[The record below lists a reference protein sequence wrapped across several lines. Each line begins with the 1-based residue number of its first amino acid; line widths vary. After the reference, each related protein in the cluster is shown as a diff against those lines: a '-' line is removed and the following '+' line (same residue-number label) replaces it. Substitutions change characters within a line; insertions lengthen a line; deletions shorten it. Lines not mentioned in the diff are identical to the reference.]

1 MSLIEDL
8 QLRGV
13 VVHAPAATVI
23 EDVDPLRFEA
33 GAEIFPGCTI
43 RGARTLV
50 GRGTLLG
57 KAGGGYFE
65 NVSVGRNAD
74 LFSGYFVDATFL
86 DGVTVRGH
94 AEMRGGTLMEEGAE
108 CGHHVGYKM
117 TIMMPNVVAGSLVN
131 FCDALMAGGTSRKDH
146 SEIGSCLALYN
157 FTPWGDK
164 FASMFGDV
172 PHGVFLRE
180 RRIFVGGQTQIVSPV
195 KVGYGALIP
204 AGAAVRRSVPSGRLY
219 GELPVA
225 FDMAFDPD
233 KYGGLSAKFDVTAE
247 FVGNLHALAAWYR
260 HVRLPFAAGDSFEV
274 QLYESALRQIHAGI
288 AERIKRLDT
297 LVTRLPASLEK
308 HEQERARTGAPG
320 AARRIVEHHT
330 LIDDWPG
337 RAAMLRTPGH
347 TDFAGLNLARDA
359 LVQSRE
365 RGLDYIDAVTAL
377 DAPVID
383 SARATLQAIVDSVV
397 RG

>member
-1 MSLIEDL
+1 
-8 QLRGV
+8 
-13 VVHAPAATVI
+13 
-23 EDVDPLRFEA
+23 
-33 GAEIFPGCTI
+33 
-43 RGARTLV
+43 
-50 GRGTLLG
+50 
-57 KAGGGYFE
+57 
-65 NVSVGRNAD
+65 NAD

-204 AGAAVRRSVPSGRLY
+204 AGAAVRRS
-219 GELPVA
+219 
-225 FDMAFDPD
+225 
-233 KYGGLSAKFDVTAE
+233 
-247 FVGNLHALAAWYR
+247 
-260 HVRLPFAAGDSFEV
+260 
-274 QLYESALRQIHAGI
+274 
-288 AERIKRLDT
+288 
-297 LVTRLPASLEK
+297 
-308 HEQERARTGAPG
+308 
-320 AARRIVEHHT
+320 
-330 LIDDWPG
+330 
-337 RAAMLRTPGH
+337 
-347 TDFAGLNLARDA
+347 
-359 LVQSRE
+359 
-365 RGLDYIDAVTAL
+365 
-377 DAPVID
+377 
-383 SARATLQAIVDSVV
+383 
-397 RG
+397 